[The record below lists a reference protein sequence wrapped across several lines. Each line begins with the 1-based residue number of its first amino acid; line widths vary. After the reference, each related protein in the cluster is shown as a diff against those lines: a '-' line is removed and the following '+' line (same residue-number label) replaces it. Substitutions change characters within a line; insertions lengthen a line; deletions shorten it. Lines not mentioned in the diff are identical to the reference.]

1 MYLLFLFSVYHC
13 HMLLF
18 HTRFLLQRP
27 DKYHL
32 LMVKPPGFR
41 QNNKDVNVYIIL
53 FQVQE

>member
-1 MYLLFLFSVYHC
+1 MYLLFLLNVYHS